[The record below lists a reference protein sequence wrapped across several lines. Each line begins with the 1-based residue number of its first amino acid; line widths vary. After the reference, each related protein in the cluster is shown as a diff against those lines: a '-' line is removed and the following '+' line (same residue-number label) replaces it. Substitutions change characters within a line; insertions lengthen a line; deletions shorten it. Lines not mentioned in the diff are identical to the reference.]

1 MEYTVKGLAG
11 IAELYVMDARF
22 TAYYDR
28 ETPGAAPFLRDAI
41 KRYTSSL

>member
-1 MEYTVKGLAG
+1 MENTVKGLAG
-11 IAELYVMDARF
+11 IAELYVIDARF

-28 ETPGAAPFLRDAI
+28 EMPDAASFLRDAI

>member
-11 IAELYVMDARF
+11 LAELYVMDDRF

-28 ETPGAAPFLRDAI
+28 ETPDAAPFLRDAI

>member
-11 IAELYVMDARF
+11 LAELYVMDARF

-28 ETPGAAPFLRDAI
+28 ETPDAAPFLRDAI
-41 KRYTSSL
+41 KCYTSSL